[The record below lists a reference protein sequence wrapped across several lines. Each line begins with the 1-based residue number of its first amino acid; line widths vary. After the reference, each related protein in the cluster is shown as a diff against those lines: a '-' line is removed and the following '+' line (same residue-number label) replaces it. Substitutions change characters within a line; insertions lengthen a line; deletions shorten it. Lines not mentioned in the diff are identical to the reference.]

1 MNAQNKKKSVRSFYY
16 IISLHFK
23 MSNNDGFREVSY
35 RKKERKGN
43 RTQYTTPSAN
53 PPVVPKELQYTPE
66 EIAAYEDR
74 KANRERKNEAITKA
88 QEQCLRE
95 VKMSLVDLKW
105 LKDKVNQLAYE
116 INKNTGAPNT
126 QFIVSASKLIGTWNG
141 HDVSNDIITVDGFEL
156 SRSHFYSNH
165 HFKMSVVR
173 YFEQHGLPVYIDTKG
188 PQILFRFT
196 VSK

>member
-1 MNAQNKKKSVRSFYY
+1 
-16 IISLHFK
+16 
-23 MSNNDGFREVSY
+23 MSNNDGFQEVSY
-35 RKKERKGN
+35 KKKERKGN
-43 RTQYTTPSAN
+43 RPQQRQDYSRDYPQSSSQSATPSAN

-74 KANRERKNEAITKA
+74 KANREKKNNAINKA
-88 QEQCLRE
+88 QEKCLSE
-95 VKMSLVDLKW
+95 VKLSLKDLEW
-105 LKDKVNQLAYE
+105 LKERVNQLAYE
-116 INKNTGAPNT
+116 INPKTGAPHT

-141 HDVSNDIITVDGFEL
+141 HDVSNDTITVDGFEL

-188 PQILFRFT
+188 SQILFRFT
-196 VSK
+196 VCQ